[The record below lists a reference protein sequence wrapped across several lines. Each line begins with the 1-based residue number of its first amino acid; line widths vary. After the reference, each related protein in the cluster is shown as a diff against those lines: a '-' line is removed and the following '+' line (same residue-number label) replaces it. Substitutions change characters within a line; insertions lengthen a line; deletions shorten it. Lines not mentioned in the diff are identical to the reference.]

1 MAANGT
7 SSIKLQASSKIYA
20 YFSNITVLKNN
31 GQISSRPAKGRAGGE
46 KTGKSLRSTVCKEN
60 GVWQEHDAVC
70 HLLSH

>member
-31 GQISSRPAKGRAGGE
+31 GQISSGLLRAEQGE
-46 KTGKSLRSTVCKEN
+46 KKQG
-60 GVWQEHDAVC
+60 
-70 HLLSH
+70 SH